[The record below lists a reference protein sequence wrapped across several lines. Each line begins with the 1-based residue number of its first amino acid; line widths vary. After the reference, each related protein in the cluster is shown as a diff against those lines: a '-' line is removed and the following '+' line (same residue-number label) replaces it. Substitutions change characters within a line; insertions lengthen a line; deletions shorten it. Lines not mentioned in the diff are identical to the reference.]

1 MKAFCV
7 YDDHVQ
13 PNAFIRNII
22 GERSFGEVIL
32 KRKSVKNRFQSFAL
46 GCGSIEKVFSFDHSW
61 QMDQLLETLR
71 KVEGNTPILHY
82 FSNFAVQDE
91 KEAELLL
98 RKIAYMEDNYV
109 LLADGIPVALVM
121 RSADAYIRFLSK
133 HESTL
138 QNPELYVKGSSEEDF
153 LSINANAFY
162 YLGDYEKFLRYISGG
177 FDVRFFNVL
186 RGDAL
191 TVVKSS
197 QNSDKIFAEYK
208 FYHLLPDDM
217 KMWFVMPYDFQK
229 SVDGAS
235 YRMERYYV
243 PDLALRWVHRAIG
256 LDEMDKILEKL
267 FLFINTRKR
276 KEVTAVEQK
285 TMAEALYLTKV
296 RKRLEELKKH
306 KQYAVLDKYITTGTR
321 FSSGLDEIFQWYESL
336 FEKTG
341 KLRIGTPESVI
352 GHGDLCFS
360 NILFSKDTNLLRLI
374 DPKGAVKEEEL
385 WTDPY
390 YDIAKLSHSICGL
403 YDFFNSDLHHITLD
417 TDLIFRLEI
426 DFDNT
431 KYMELF
437 KKYVEKNG
445 FSYLAVRIY
454 EASLFLSMLPL
465 HMDRPQKVFGFILNA
480 IQIMEDIE
488 QCMKT

>member
-1 MKAFCV
+1 MKPFCV
-7 YDDHVQ
+7 YDDHIQ

-32 KRKSVKNRFQSFAL
+32 RRKSVKERFQTFAL
-46 GCGSIEKVFSFDHSW
+46 SCGMIEKVFALEHTW
-61 QMDQLLETLR
+61 QMDQLLEVIR
-71 KVEGNTPILHY
+71 KRESNYPVIHY

-91 KEAELLL
+91 DAAKILL
-98 RKIAYMEDNYV
+98 RKIPYMEGDYV
-109 LLADGIPVALVM
+109 FLSDGIPVAFVM
-121 RSADAYIRFLSK
+121 RNADSYLRFLSS
-133 HESTL
+133 HVGTL
-138 QNPELYVKGSSEEDF
+138 QNPELYFKGGSEVDF
-153 LSINANAFY
+153 ATVNVRAFY
-162 YLGDYEKFLRYISGG
+162 YLGEYENFLRYISGG
-177 FDVRFFNVL
+177 FDVRFFNSL
-186 RGDAL
+186 SGDAL

-197 QNSDKIFAEYK
+197 QNRQKIHAEYQ

-217 KMWFVMPYDFQK
+217 KMWFVMPYDFQE
-229 SVDGAS
+229 SSDAAS

-243 PDLALRWVHRAIG
+243 PDLAIRWVHRAIG
-256 LDEMDKILEKL
+256 LDEMDKLLEKL
-267 FLFINTRKR
+267 FHFVNSRKR
-276 KEVTAVEQK
+276 RAASYSAYKAL
-285 TMAEALYLTKV
+285 MDSLYLEKV
-296 RKRLEELKKH
+296 SSRLEELKEH
-306 KQYAVLDKYITTGTR
+306 SQYAILAKYITIGTS
-321 FSSGLDEIFQWYESL
+321 FSGGLDEIFQWYQKL
-336 FEKTG
+336 YEKSVKIRTG
-341 KLRIGTPESVI
+341 NPESVI

-374 DPKGAVKEEEL
+374 DPKGAMREEEL

-417 TDLIFRLEI
+417 TDLRFQLEI

-431 KYMELF
+431 RYKDLF
-437 KKYVEKNG
+437 KKYVEENG

-480 IQIMEDIE
+480 IQIMEEIDE
-488 QCMKT
+488 CLTK